1 MRIKSIYTIISI
13 LLLLGCKEQ
22 QIPLDNNVMQYYL
35 DNTLSYPSTGEE
47 YCLNTYR
54 VDSLNGFPLLKMWKE
69 LGNNID
75 TMNIVYEYEDYNY
88 TLDSLFSVY
97 KDMMDKDVNDFRVA
111 REIDWQ
117 YIYQNKDDIVF
128 QQHNDK
134 LQLIN
139 TNEKK
144 TFESYNIL
152 SLQKQFLNDVGSIEY
167 DIKLIGL
174 LKDFLDVKLYT
185 KDSLCISLSLEDE
198 YSEENLRNNIS
209 NIIKRCEIEK
219 TNSHGLLLH
228 YNREGEMID
237 YNKQDSVPSSIK
249 QNIELRQYLNSIFEK
264 YPQAHFIHFVVWQK

>member
-1 MRIKSIYTIISI
+1 MRIKLIYITMSI
-13 LLLLGCKEQ
+13 LLLLGCGEQ
-22 QIPLDNNVMQYYL
+22 QIPMDNNIMQYYL

-88 TLDSLFSVY
+88 ILDSLFSVD
-97 KDMMDKDVNDFRVA
+97 KDMVSKDVNYFRDA

-117 YIYQNKDDIVF
+117 YIYQNKDDIIF

-134 LQLIN
+134 LLLIN
-139 TNEKK
+139 TNKK
-144 TFESYNIL
+144 RTFKSYNIL
-152 SLQKQFLNDVGSIEY
+152 CLQKQFLNDVGSIEY

-174 LKDFLDVKLYT
+174 LKDFFDVKLYT

-198 YSEENLRNNIS
+198 NSEENLRNNIS
-209 NIIKRCEIEK
+209 NIIKQCETEK
-219 TNSHGLLLH
+219 VNRHGYLLH

-249 QNIELRQYLNSIFEK
+249 QNIELRQYLNSIFVK
-264 YPQAHFIHFVVWQK
+264 YPQTHFIHFVVWLK